1 MDNKYFEVIVK
12 ELSPFFA
19 EKNITDKDGYYANDN
34 KAIKIEYQED
44 RKMFTLSVA
53 DIEDRIVGDYREIN
67 AWLFDEAYNE
77 KDAVSVGLDFAISLR
92 KEFGI
97 KTTRTLNNIANLPT
111 ATKDGATNV
120 TAFSK
125 KVLDVF
131 PALKEEYK
139 NHVATYGEF
148 LYLSFYGE
156 HLRPRLIRLFE
167 EGTKKQ
173 IKKFYEII
181 DVAFRKGDND
191 TVNTAIIVLAAA
203 AYKNQK
209 VTDTIKE
216 MLNEDKNF
224 LSAFEA
230 MVPVFASNSKLVK
243 TMIKD

>member
-1 MDNKYFEVIVK
+1 MY
-12 ELSPFFA
+12 
-19 EKNITDKDGYYANDN
+19 
-34 KAIKIEYQED
+34 
-44 RKMFTLSVA
+44 TLSVA
-53 DIEDRIVGDYREIN
+53 DFEQENNSFGDMREIN
-67 AWLFDEAYNE
+67 AWLFEEGNSE

-173 IKKFYEII
+173 IKKFYDII
-181 DVAFRKGDND
+181 DVAFRKGDRD
-191 TVNTAIIVLAAA
+191 TVNTAIIILAAA

-209 VTDTIKE
+209 VTDSIKE
-216 MLNEDKNF
+216 MLSEDKNF
-224 LSAFEA
+224 LSSFES
-230 MVPVFASNSKLVK
+230 MVPIFASNSKLVK